1 LTAEEH
7 QSQQQQQQQQQQ
19 QAVKSTPWHPLQ
31 YLQNVNV
38 GRRRFIG
45 ELSMMT
51 PLKRQTQ
58 SV

>member
-7 QSQQQQQQQQQQ
+7 QSQQQQQQP

-51 PLKRQTQ
+51 PLTRQTQ
-58 SV
+58 FV